1 MRQGIKRILELQ
13 GFEVDTAQNGS
24 EGIELGVAQEY
35 DLYFIDLKMPDLDG
49 TEVLRSI
56 KLAYPEA
63 ICIIVTAFASIDSA
77 VTTTQMGAYRYIP
90 KPFEPDELL
99 HIVKTAMERR
109 ALIKET
115 RQLQEERQR
124 RLLELSRE
132 QSRVRTIINALDDGI
147 LIINQD
153 EEIVLYNTS
162 FLTLLEINK
171 TIAVGKSIHDVLPQE
186 ICDLIREMLSNK
198 QGFTAI
204 KQEYVVHP
212 PAEKVV
218 MANTTPILGPNGELL
233 GLVSV
238 IRDITELKKIDI
250 MRSQFVNMAAH
261 ELKAPLSAVQGYL
274 ELIVEKALG
283 DDQSVYDSYL
293 QRSLER
299 TKALVS
305 LINDLLNIS
314 RMEAGT
320 TRREIRDLDVGELL
334 KKRLSSF
341 EHEIQKCQLNL
352 HLNINSDLT
361 ILADHDEMMRLFGQ
375 IIGNAVKYNKPGGE
389 INITAKRE
397 SHYVRIDVQDTG
409 IGLTEE
415 EKSRLFEEFFRAKNK
430 LTRSITG
437 TGLGLTIAKRIVD
450 AYAGRIE
457 VESEFEHG
465 STFTVYLPAR
475 ETNES
480 NEKQHEIE

>member
-1 MRQGIKRILELQ
+1 
-13 GFEVDTAQNGS
+13 
-24 EGIELGVAQEY
+24 
-35 DLYFIDLKMPDLDG
+35 
-49 TEVLRSI
+49 
-56 KLAYPEA
+56 
-63 ICIIVTAFASIDSA
+63 
-77 VTTTQMGAYRYIP
+77 
-90 KPFEPDELL
+90 
-99 HIVKTAMERR
+99 
-109 ALIKET
+109 
-115 RQLQEERQR
+115 
-124 RLLELSRE
+124 
-132 QSRVRTIINALDDGI
+132 
-147 LIINQD
+147 
-153 EEIVLYNTS
+153 
-162 FLTLLEINK
+162 
-171 TIAVGKSIHDVLPQE
+171 
-186 ICDLIREMLSNK
+186 
-198 QGFTAI
+198 
-204 KQEYVVHP
+204 
-212 PAEKVV
+212 
-218 MANTTPILGPNGELL
+218 
-233 GLVSV
+233 
-238 IRDITELKKIDI
+238 

-293 QRSLER
+293 HRSLER

-334 KKRLSSF
+334 KKRLNSF
-341 EHEIQKCQLNL
+341 EHEIQKHQLNL
-352 HLNINSDLT
+352 HLNINNDLT
-361 ILADHDEMMRLFGQ
+361 ILADHDDMMRLFGQ
-375 IIGNAVKYNKPGGE
+375 IIGNAIKYNKPGGE
-389 INITAKRE
+389 INITAKRKA
-397 SHYVRIDVQDTG
+397 HYVRIDVQDTG